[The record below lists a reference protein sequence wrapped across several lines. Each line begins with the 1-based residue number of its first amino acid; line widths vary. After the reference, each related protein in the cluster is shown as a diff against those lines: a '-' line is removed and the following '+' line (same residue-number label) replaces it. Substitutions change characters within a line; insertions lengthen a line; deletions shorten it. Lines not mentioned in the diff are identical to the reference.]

1 MSNNNKFVEFIENE
15 QSNCEKYLR
24 DSNAYSQAP
33 IKVESK
39 HVQCYDNLAIIY
51 RYRNDINKSNKMF
64 YCLTTINQ
72 YPTRYAGLSEDGK
85 KKMKLL
91 VSIGSWQMKNGI
103 YFNLAHEDP
112 QKANQLFEWAAENCY
127 QSEEVITVRL
137 KYHLYDEIAVGF
149 VWRGYALLNL
159 GNYDEAFKLLTQVVP
174 YLNKQKKKGIEMWR
188 KVEYALPKALVPL
201 CEYKLDPTQENLQK
215 AQVGVEDYIKSL
227 RENKD
232 KLEGYL
238 YYFQLKEVFSDVY
251 NAEVPEQTTKAVHRE
266 ESSKKIELPPG
277 EYDSAGSVIVFDME
291 SGSLEVFGTQNELEE
306 YVKKLEH
313 LGDYPVLS
321 GMMELYVTDAQQE
334 PEPLIEECKR
344 LLSYSDADHDIKE
357 KTGYILN
364 VAQDAKN
371 EESTVMLYFDPEV

>member
-1 MSNNNKFVEFIENE
+1 
-15 QSNCEKYLR
+15 
-24 DSNAYSQAP
+24 
-33 IKVESK
+33 
-39 HVQCYDNLAIIY
+39 
-51 RYRNDINKSNKMF
+51 MF

-344 LLSYSDADHDIKE
+344 LISYSDADPDIKE

>member
-1 MSNNNKFVEFIENE
+1 MNLGAIYKYFGKE
-15 QSNCEKYLR
+15 EK
-24 DSNAYSQAP
+24 
-33 IKVESK
+33 
-39 HVQCYDNLAIIY
+39 AI
-51 RYRNDINKSNKMF
+51 KMF
-64 YCLTTINQ
+64 HNLTTFGSGVFKD
-72 YPTRYAGLSEDGK
+72 RLDGLSEESKNDTSLLIQTGHHQLRKGVHFNFAKTDSK
-85 KKMKLL
+85 KA
-91 VSIGSWQMKNGI
+91 
-103 YFNLAHEDP
+103 Y
-112 QKANQLFEWAAENCY
+112 QLFEWAAENC
-127 QSEEVITVRL
+127 
-137 KYHLYDEIAVGF
+137 HLSDESIAYEIRTEYFNNIAVGHL
-149 VWRGYALLNL
+149 WRGYALLNL
-159 GNYDEAFKLLTQVVP
+159 GRYEEAYELLNEVIP
-174 YLNKQKKKGIEMWR
+174 YFNKWKKSGGEVWQ
-188 KVEYALPKALVPL
+188 KVEYALPKALVSL

-321 GMMELYVTDAQQE
+321 GLMELYVTDAQQE
-334 PEPLIEECKR
+334 PESLIEECER
-344 LLSYSDADHDIKE
+344 LLSDSDADPDIKE